1 MQIAL
6 SVSTFV
12 AALFLTGW
20 FRRYALAQR
29 MLDVQNERSSHAV
42 ATPRGGGLVIAL
54 TVVSALLLLG
64 VTGVLPARSMWAMVG
79 GSLAVAVIGF
89 VDDRGHVAPRWR
101 LLGHFTAAAWV
112 VGWLGGLPPLPFFGV
127 VLDLGWVGHTLAVLF
142 AVWLLN
148 LTNFMDGID
157 GIAAVEV
164 ITACVGGVLAGMVA
178 ASEGSWLVPVILAST
193 TLGFLCWNWPPAKI
207 FMGDVGSGFLGLMMA
222 ALALQAG
229 WERPALFWAW
239 VILLG
244 AFVVDATITLA
255 RRVSRGEKFYVA
267 HRSHAYQRAARRF
280 GSHRPVTLAVGL
292 INVAFLLPV
301 ALLVANGTLDGFVGV
316 LLTYVPLAVV
326 VWWIGGGTASD

>member
-1 MQIAL
+1 MQLAL
-6 SVSTFV
+6 AFSAFV

-29 MLDVQNERSSHAV
+29 MLDVRNERSSHVV
-42 ATPRGGGLVIAL
+42 ATPRGGGVVIAL
-54 TVVSALLLLG
+54 TVLSALLVMG
-64 VTGVLPARSMWAMVG
+64 ATEVLPSRSVWAMVG
-79 GSLAVAVIGF
+79 GSIIVTLIGF
-89 VDDRGHVAPRWR
+89 MDDRGHIAPRWR
-101 LLGHFTAAAWV
+101 LLGHFVAAAWV

-127 VLDLGWVGHTLAVLF
+127 VRNLGWVGDILAVF
-142 AVWLLN
+142 FVVWLLN

-164 ITACVGGVLAGMVA
+164 ITVCVGGVLAAGVVA
-178 ASEGSWLVPVILAST
+178 PAGPWLAPVVLAST

-207 FMGDVGSGFLGLMMA
+207 FMGDAGSGFLGLMVA

-229 WERPALFWAW
+229 WDRPALFWAW

-244 AFVVDATITLA
+244 AFVVDATVTLM

-267 HRSHAYQRAARRF
+267 HRSHAYQHAARRV
-280 GSHRPVTLAVGL
+280 GGHLPVTLAVGL

-301 ALLVANGTLDGFVGV
+301 ALLVANGTLDGFAGV
-316 LLTYVPLAVV
+316 LLTYIPLAGI
-326 VWWIGGGTASD
+326 VWWMGGGT